1 MKITGFCPMIVT
13 QNADPII
20 RLFEELGFVIIH
32 GKNAISGVEIN
43 RSVTMKNPDG
53 FRIVVSETKAEGF
66 PEFTAV
72 RMNVDNF
79 DEAYDMLKQKG
90 FKNIFD
96 DRQDILIR
104 YGFKDNL
111 VDFIIKTE
119 SSKSALMVSPS
130 GFTIHLI
137 KHIKKSE
144 RTAENGKNQ
153 IP

>member
-32 GKNAISGVEIN
+32 GKNAIAGVEMN
-43 RSVTMKNPDG
+43 RAVTMKNADG
-53 FRIVVSETKAEGF
+53 FRIVIDETKAEGF

-72 RMNVDNF
+72 RMNVD
-79 DEAYDMLKQKG
+79 DLEETYDMLKQKG
-90 FKNIFD
+90 FKNLLD
-96 DRQDILIR
+96 DMQDILIR

-111 VDFIIKTE
+111 ADFILKTD

-130 GFTIHLI
+130 GFVVNVI

-144 RTAENGKNQ
+144 RTAEK
-153 IP
+153 